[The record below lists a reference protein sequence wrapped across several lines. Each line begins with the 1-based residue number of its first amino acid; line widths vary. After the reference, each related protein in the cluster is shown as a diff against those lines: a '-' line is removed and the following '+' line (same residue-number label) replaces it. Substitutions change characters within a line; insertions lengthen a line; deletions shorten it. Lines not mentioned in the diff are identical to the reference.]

1 MIYNRCGNNFKKIIN
16 LNFKK
21 MTNCVELTDL
31 SNDELMVVEGGVLPL
46 LAIPVLIKGIG
57 LGFAAAAAVYGMIAL
72 GNQMD

>member
-1 MIYNRCGNNFKKIIN
+1 
-16 LNFKK
+16 

>member
-1 MIYNRCGNNFKKIIN
+1 MEIISKKTLLN

-21 MTNCVELTDL
+21 MTNCVGLTDL
-31 SNDELMVVEGGVLPL
+31 NNEELMAIEGGILPL

-72 GNQMD
+72 GNQME